1 MQVFKV
7 NVYYSEAYTILV
19 EAETPQEAEELT
31 LLELEANSMS
41 NHEDRSTND
50 KEYEA
55 YTEIR

>member
-31 LLELEANSMS
+31 ILELEANSMS

-50 KEYEA
+50 REYEA

>member
-31 LLELEANSMS
+31 ILELEANSMS